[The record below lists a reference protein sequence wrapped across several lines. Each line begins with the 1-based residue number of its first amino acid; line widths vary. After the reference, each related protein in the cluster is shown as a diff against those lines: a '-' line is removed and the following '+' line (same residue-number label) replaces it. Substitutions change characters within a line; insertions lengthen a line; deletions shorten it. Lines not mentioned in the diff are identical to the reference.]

1 MASTLRLSD
10 VLCIQS
16 LGIRLFTNYL
26 PNLTKVDICTLSMK
40 LLTLYNLYFIYI
52 YI

>member
-26 PNLTKVDICTLSMK
+26 SQILQKYICTLSMK
-40 LLTLYNLYFIYI
+40 L
-52 YI
+52 